1 MASRQFYV
9 YLIHEVPIE
18 FPYYCKV
25 GFTHS
30 PLKRLA
36 QLQAGNARP
45 LRSVNYER
53 KPTGNFGI
61 PFSSRDHACAFE
73 ARLFDRFRQEG
84 MHVFRDFDYEKQTQ
98 TSRNRE
104 WVAGLHPD
112 QLWTLM
118 LSEWH
123 DYLALHESDPSFEEK

>member
-1 MASRQFYV
+1 
-9 YLIHEVPIE
+9 
-18 FPYYCKV
+18 
-25 GFTHS
+25 
-30 PLKRLA
+30 
-36 QLQAGNARP
+36 
-45 LRSVNYER
+45 
-53 KPTGNFGI
+53 
-61 PFSSRDHACAFE
+61 
-73 ARLFDRFRQEG
+73 